1 MYNKI
6 KIKTNRKER
15 SSVKHKQTELTKKA
29 ASKSA
34 FRQVLK
40 DIWMDK
46 SLYLMF
52 LPVIIYYLVFRFWP
66 MYGVII
72 AFKKYNIYDGI
83 SKSPWVGLANVRQFF
98 SSAYAW
104 RLVRN
109 TLYISLYDIV
119 FGFTAPIIFALLLNE
134 VRSVKFKRTIQTIS
148 YLPHFISTVVVVS
161 MLVNFLSLNNGII
174 NNIIELCGGK
184 RIYFMTDP
192 SYFRGLYTAMNVW
205 KGVGWGAIIYIA
217 ALSGIDPT
225 LYEAATIDGAS
236 RFGRIWHVTIPGI
249 MTTIITMLLLKI
261 GHLLDVG
268 YESIIL
274 MYNEKL
280 YETADIISTYV
291 YRTGILGNGG
301 LTRPNYSLATAVG
314 LFQSAIGMILVVF
327 ANKASKK
334 FTESAL
340 W

>member
-1 MYNKI
+1 
-6 KIKTNRKER
+6 
-15 SSVKHKQTELTKKA
+15 
-29 ASKSA
+29 
-34 FRQVLK
+34 
-40 DIWMDK
+40 
-46 SLYLMF
+46 
-52 LPVIIYYLVFRFWP
+52 
-66 MYGVII
+66 
-72 AFKKYNIYDGI
+72 
-83 SKSPWVGLANVRQFF
+83 
-98 SSAYAW
+98 
-104 RLVRN
+104 
-109 TLYISLYDIV
+109 
-119 FGFTAPIIFALLLNE
+119 
-134 VRSVKFKRTIQTIS
+134 
-148 YLPHFISTVVVVS
+148 
-161 MLVNFLSLNNGII
+161 
-174 NNIIELCGGK
+174 
-184 RIYFMTDP
+184 MTDP